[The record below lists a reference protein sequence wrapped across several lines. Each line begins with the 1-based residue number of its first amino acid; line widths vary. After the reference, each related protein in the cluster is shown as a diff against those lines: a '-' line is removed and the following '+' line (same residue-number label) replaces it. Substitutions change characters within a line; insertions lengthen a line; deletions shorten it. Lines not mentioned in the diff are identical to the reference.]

1 MDQTACTVQLV
12 SPAQRSVP
20 GAFVAV
26 PSLNGFLTN
35 WWITAVIVSPPVASG
50 TRGLYVKSVRQLPL
64 PASIPFL
71 SHDFW
76 AFFATRS
83 TDKVVFVLFR
93 NGFRKSTLDMTHP
106 AVKTGYVPNGTFR
119 LPPAPE
125 QPTSETLTRTPKS
138 FRLVNVV
145 DGVVTV
151 TGPLVV
157 LAATVAVICLS
168 ESTVNV
174 DAAAV
179 ERNRRRVHEP

>member
-1 MDQTACTVQLV
+1 M
-12 SPAQRSVP
+12 
-20 GAFVAV
+20 
-26 PSLNGFLTN
+26 
-35 WWITAVIVSPPVASG
+35 
-50 TRGLYVKSVRQLPL
+50 
-64 PASIPFL
+64 
-71 SHDFW
+71 
-76 AFFATRS
+76 
-83 TDKVVFVLFR
+83 LFR

-106 AVKTGYVPNGTFR
+106 AVKTGYVPDGTFR

-174 DAAAV
+174 DAAVPLNATAV
-179 ERNRRRVHEP
+179 ASMNPDPLIVTTVPTTPEAGVMLLTPTPTPPPSAVGTRTARATSPSTLKNENPRQRAQAFIIVVPLSLPQ